1 MSDRIDDCTTLF
13 RRSWSLYDAI
23 TAGNY
28 MFHREFYGEIAA
40 IVSDRG
46 QAGDYTLLDLGCGN
60 ARFLSPCLR
69 AAPPLSYTGVDLSPT
84 ALAEAHDYLAG
95 LDGVSLHEDDMVEFA
110 RRAGEGSF
118 DIVFSG
124 YAMHHLDEAD
134 KARLLSACSAALA
147 PGGSFLLIDVLREDG
162 QSREDYLTAYLG
174 MMRGEWT
181 AVPAEMIEEAC
192 NHVAAHDQPSSLA
205 ELSAL
210 AEEAGL
216 GRITLLAN
224 YRQHHL
230 IRFER

>member
-1 MSDRIDDCTTLF
+1 MNLF
-13 RRSWSLYDAI
+13 LRLCLSLFFVSGMLSKGSSAAEEAVE
-23 TAGNY
+23 AGAVAPS
-28 MFHREFYGEIAA
+28 EWEGKVLVILL
-40 IVSDRG
+40 S
-46 QAGDYTLLDLGCGN
+46 GDVL
-60 ARFLSPCLR
+60 
-69 AAPPLSYTGVDLSPT
+69 
-84 ALAEAHDYLAG
+84 
-95 LDGVSLHEDDMVEFA
+95 
-110 RRAGEGSF
+110 GEGR
-118 DIVFSG
+118 SG
-124 YAMHHLDEAD
+124 RDLERLLDEAD